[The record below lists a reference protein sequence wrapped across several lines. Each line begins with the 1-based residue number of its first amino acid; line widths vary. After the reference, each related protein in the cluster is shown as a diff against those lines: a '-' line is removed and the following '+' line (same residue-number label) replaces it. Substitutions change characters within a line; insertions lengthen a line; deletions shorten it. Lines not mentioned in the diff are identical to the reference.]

1 MRSSYG
7 GFGWGDN
14 WGNGGGETATERKK
28 RQKAERERWRTKDKG
43 YQCTPQGRELIEA
56 RELVMNALRPEL
68 SRFALDCARTSTIKV
83 HIEYEDR
90 RGEAHVIEL
99 HIPQKDYNTKPLMLW
114 LEDQNVFLLNGK
126 ASAFSA
132 VSADAKQIEAAI
144 RRGALNLSYY
154 FKEGK
159 RPW

>member
-14 WGNGGGETATERKK
+14 WGNRGGETATERKK
-28 RQKAERERWRTKDKG
+28 RQKAERERWRSKDNSYK
-43 YQCTPQGRELIEA
+43 CSESGRDLIKS
-56 RELVMNALRPEL
+56 RELVMEAMRVEL
-68 SRFALDCARTSTIKV
+68 GRFVIDCARTSTIKV
-83 HIEYEDR
+83 QIEYVDR
-90 RGEAHVIEL
+90 NSDTHVIEL